1 MVVDVECKT
10 CRDAR
15 LLIFPTE
22 SGDTEEYPCPTCR
35 PWGGGF
41 GGLYA
46 RRGRVL
52 ICLIKPAAPSERAVL
67 TTTEE
72 RNEAHTPK

>member
-1 MVVDVECKT
+1 MAVNVECTT
-10 CRDAR
+10 CRDER
-15 LLIFPTE
+15 LLILPTA
-22 SGDTEEYPCPTCR
+22 SGDTVEHPCPTCR

-52 ICLIKPAAPSERAVL
+52 ICLIKPAAPRERAML

-72 RNEAHTPK
+72 RNETHTPQ